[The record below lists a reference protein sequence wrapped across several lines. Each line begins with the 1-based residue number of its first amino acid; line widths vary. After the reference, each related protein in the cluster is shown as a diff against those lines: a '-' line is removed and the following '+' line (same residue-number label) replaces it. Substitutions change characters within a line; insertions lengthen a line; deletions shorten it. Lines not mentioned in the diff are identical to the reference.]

1 MLHGAAMESAPPD
14 RHPESDPPSVESPL
28 GTEALEP
35 PVAPSEMAP
44 DSVPGEPTQSSV
56 TLGAGDDPRG
66 VTPESSNSP
75 EEVTDA
81 VRAETWSAVAR
92 GVAVWGLV
100 GFALVVWG
108 RLAFGAA
115 LVVPLLSKNQLEM
128 RERVLLI
135 VEMLAGGAAAI
146 GGVAVYLRMR
156 RAELLEA
163 ARRME
168 RLGWFVSPLI
178 LLPAIPVFMAH
189 KVWFGEHQTLLPIA
203 LFGAL
208 LAEFFF
214 SRAAA
219 SGVTLA
225 ELGLSFSLPERGTVV
240 RLVRTRGFLAVVVA
254 CALAYGAFMSFYTV
268 RWHHRLGTAIFDLGI
283 NNNLIHGALDGRI
296 NYSTVIFPDEPIKY
310 WANHVKLGL
319 FLFLPIYAVFQHAE
333 TLLIIQSISLG
344 LGAIP
349 LFLFA
354 RRRLP
359 EWGAFVI
366 ALAYLAYYPMH
377 SANFY
382 EMKEPPTAA
391 AFVLTMVWALDT
403 KRWKTTWAFF
413 FMSLIMREDMPIPLV
428 MIGVVLLC
436 SGYRPRVGA
445 VMAGISAVWFVI
457 LRFKI
462 MNDAGAWWFPNMYET
477 LWAQPEKGFRSVI
490 KTLLSNPTFV
500 LRHIFTEKKFWY
512 LMHMMVPVVFLP
524 ARRWYLWAAFVPGA
538 ILTLLVTDYNPP
550 IMYTFQYVMH
560 WGPYLFLASVLAL
573 DAIRKESPDGPSRQF
588 GGIVALGLVS
598 LALTYNYGAFSAR
611 DRALASG
618 YKKIVFSWSEKD
630 EELYQDLQALV
641 RAVPKTA
648 SVAATE
654 HIGAHFAAR
663 KEFYTLRRGLRPA
676 DYLVFRKSE
685 LKLDKT
691 RQGVKDAL
699 TSKKYGVELRRGE
712 FVLLRRGAPTEQ
724 NEEVL
729 ASLGLKT
736 KAKAQRLEEKVEE
749 GEEHDADSAENSG
762 DSPERAEPEGG
773 GD

>member
-1 MLHGAAMESAPPD
+1 MLHGAPMESRPPASPTAESLDAP
-14 RHPESDPPSVESPL
+14 
-28 GTEALEP
+28 EALESVPESPDPASETSGGLALGARAVDDRALEGDEGAAP
-35 PVAPSEMAP
+35 PTIADGAAG
-44 DSVPGEPTQSSV
+44 DSVEVS
-56 TLGAGDDPRG
+56 R
-66 VTPESSNSP
+66 PEL
-75 EEVTDA
+75 
-81 VRAETWSAVAR
+81 WSRIAR
-92 GVAVWGLV
+92 GFAIWVLI

-108 RLAFGAA
+108 RLVFGRQW
-115 LVVPLLSKNQLEM
+115 VVPLLSKNQLEM
-128 RERVLLI
+128 PARVRLI
-135 VEMLAGGAAAI
+135 VEMLAGGAVA
-146 GGVAVYLRMR
+146 GGAVGLYLRR
-156 RAELLEA
+156 RRESLLAA
-163 ARRME
+163 ARSME
-168 RLGWFVSPLI
+168 RLAWFCSPLV
-178 LLPAIPVFMAH
+178 LLPAIPVFSAH
-189 KVWFGEHQTLLPIA
+189 EVWSGQQETLLPIA
-203 LFGAL
+203 LFGAIL
-208 LAEFFF
+208 TEFFF

-219 SGVTLA
+219 SGLSLA
-225 ELGLSFSLPERGTVV
+225 GLGLHFSLPTTGRVASFVRRHGYLTVIV
-240 RLVRTRGFLAVVVA
+240 LF
-254 CALAYGAFMSFYTV
+254 ALFYGAFMSFYTV

-283 NNNLIHGALDGRI
+283 NNNLIHGALHGRI
-296 NYSTVIFPDEPIKY
+296 NFSTVIFPDEPIKY

-319 FLFLPIYAVFQHAE
+319 FLFLPIYAVFQKAE

-359 EWGAFVI
+359 EWGAFVL
-366 ALAYLAYYPMH
+366 AAAYLCYYPMH

-403 KRWKTTWAFF
+403 SRWKTTWVFF
-413 FMSLIMREDMPIPLV
+413 FLSLIMREDMPIPLV

-445 VMAGISAVWFVI
+445 VMAGISALWFVI

-462 MNDAGAWWFPNMYET
+462 MNDAGAWWFPNMYES
-477 LWAQPEKGFRSVI
+477 LWATPEKGFRSVI

-573 DAIRKESPDGPSRQF
+573 EAIRKESPDGPARQF
-588 GGIVALGLVS
+588 GGLVALGLVS
-598 LALTYNYGAFSAR
+598 VALSFNYGAFSAR
-611 DRALASG
+611 DRTLTSG
-618 YKKIVFSWSEKD
+618 YKKIVFSWSESD
-630 EELYQDLQALV
+630 EKTYQDLLAVV
-641 RAVPKTA
+641 RAVPKSA

-654 HIGAHFAAR
+654 HVGAHFAAR

-676 DYLVFRKSE
+676 DYIVFRKGE

-699 TSKKYGVELRRGE
+699 ASPKYGVELRKGE
-712 FVLLRRGAPTEQ
+712 FVLLRRGAPPDR

-729 ASLGLKT
+729 EDFGLKKRP
-736 KAKAQRLEEKVEE
+736 KAARAERGADDK
-749 GEEHDADSAENSG
+749 DADGPDLPDE
-762 DSPERAEPEGG
+762 SPESGG
-773 GD
+773 GEPTGD